1 MDTCDA
7 GRIGQKTT
15 QLSENLYCTGNPFL
29 VGFHVFENS
38 DPSREVFVVFGSVT
52 TVNEGS
58 TQFRLPPSPFHQ
70 FPPTLDTPE
79 ERKPPHL

>member
-15 QLSENLYCTGNPFL
+15 PLSGNLYGIGIPYL
-29 VGFHVFENS
+29 VVFRVYENS
-38 DPSREVFVVFGSVT
+38 GPSREVFVVSCSVT

-58 TQFRLPPSPFHQ
+58 TAQICKRPNAQ
-70 FPPTLDTPE
+70 
-79 ERKPPHL
+79 